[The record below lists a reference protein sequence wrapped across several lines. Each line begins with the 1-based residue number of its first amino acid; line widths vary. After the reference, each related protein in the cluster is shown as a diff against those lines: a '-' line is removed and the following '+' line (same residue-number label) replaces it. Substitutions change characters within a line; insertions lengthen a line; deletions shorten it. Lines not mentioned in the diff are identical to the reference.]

1 VLSFRKLSCV
11 VGVAVATLAVVY
23 LVVPEPLDRSRTYTI
38 GYQDSPPRQ
47 YVKAD
52 GRPAGPVVEMITEAA
67 RREGLKLRWIQLR
80 EDAASAVAAGRID
93 LYPLVHQMPE
103 RENLHLTRPYTQ
115 SNIWLLTRSQANV
128 PRARAFSGRRVAA
141 VQHLGALMV
150 GRFLPGAIPVK
161 LPDAK
166 AVAESVCSGA
176 AAAAIVGDSTSH
188 LSASQRPAGCEL
200 RITPVPNARIDGGI
214 AANPTD
220 AAAREAADLLRKQ
233 LAAMAEDGTIAS
245 ISLRWQFPPTNE
257 VLIMEHLA
265 QARQATNLL
274 TFVAVFAVLGS
285 SMLVLQAIRFRQA
298 RRVAESA
305 MSERSRF
312 LAALSHE
319 IRTPMGAIIG
329 MAELALDTPLNAEQR
344 DYLTTIRTS
353 STSLLSILNDT
364 LDISKAEAGKIRLTP
379 TEFRVRDGLADILQ
393 SLSFRAQEKGLELV
407 CHVEPAVPDAVLCDA
422 GRLRQI
428 LVNLAGNA
436 IKFTDSG
443 EVLVRVSVEPA
454 GERATLR
461 FVVADTGIGVPKG
474 RQESIFLPFEQGGTA
489 TQDTYGGT
497 GLGLTISSR
506 LVDLMGGRIWLESP
520 WTDPLWEK
528 QYSGSAFQFTVAV
541 DLPRGTP
548 PWVSSFK
555 GTRALVVA
563 VNATQ
568 RRSLVEIL
576 REWGMEADTADG
588 VPRATEALR
597 AARAQGSPY
606 GVAVLDLAEET
617 WEIRQD
623 KDEGDWAGTYTVVIS
638 SAATRSHTAGAYGR
652 RTAAHLLK
660 PVKPTV
666 MHSTIRALLDPA
678 TSTGDLMH
686 LRDLTSTRRPAAGSR
701 RVLVAEDNL
710 INQRLLR
717 RLLEKRGHKVYTVS
731 NGRDAILLLE
741 QESADVVLM
750 DVEMPVLDGL
760 QATAELRSRE
770 KEGVPRVPIV
780 AITAHA
786 LAGDRERF
794 LKAGFDGY
802 LAKPVVTD
810 ELYKLVESIRT
821 DAG

>member
-1 VLSFRKLSCV
+1 
-11 VGVAVATLAVVY
+11 
-23 LVVPEPLDRSRTYTI
+23 
-38 GYQDSPPRQ
+38 
-47 YVKAD
+47 
-52 GRPAGPVVEMITEAA
+52 MA
-67 RREGLKLRWIQLR
+67 R
-80 EDAASAVAAGRID
+80 
-93 LYPLVHQMPE
+93 
-103 RENLHLTRPYTQ
+103 
-115 SNIWLLTRSQANV
+115 
-128 PRARAFSGRRVAA
+128 
-141 VQHLGALMV
+141 
-150 GRFLPGAIPVK
+150 RFLPGAIPVE

-176 AAAAIVGDSTSH
+176 AAAAIAGDSTTH
-188 LSASQRPAGCEL
+188 LSARQRPAGCEL
-200 RITPVPNARIDGGI
+200 RVTPVPNARMGGGI
-214 AANPTD
+214 AANPAD
-220 AAAREAADLLRKQ
+220 AAAREAADLLREQ
-233 LAAMAEDGTIAS
+233 LAAMAEDGAIAS
-245 ISLRWQFPPTNE
+245 MSLRWQFPPTNE

-265 QARQATNLL
+265 QARQAANLFTL
-274 TFVAVFAVLGS
+274 VAVFAVLGS
-285 SMLVLQAIRFRQA
+285 SLLVLEAIRLRQA
-298 RRVAESA
+298 RRVAESD

-364 LDISKAEAGKIRLTP
+364 LDISKAEAGKLRLAP

-393 SLSFRAQEKGLELV
+393 SLSFGPQEKGLELV

-443 EVLVRVSVEPA
+443 EVLVRVSVDPA
-454 GERATLR
+454 GERPALR
-461 FVVADTGIGVPKG
+461 FVVADTGIGVPKE
-474 RQESIFLPFEQGGTA
+474 RQESIFLPFEQGGAA
-489 TQDTYGGT
+489 TQNTYDGT

-506 LVDLMGGRIWLESP
+506 LVGLMGGRIWLESP
-520 WTDPLWEK
+520 WKDPLWGK
-528 QYSGSAFQFTVAV
+528 HYTGSAFQFTVEV
-541 DLPRGTP
+541 DLPPRTP
-548 PWVSSFK
+548 PCVSSFK

-563 VNATQ
+563 VNTTQ

-576 REWGMEADTADG
+576 RGWGMQADTADG
-588 VPRATEALR
+588 MLRATEAMR

-606 GVAVLDLAEET
+606 GVAVLDLAEEAC
-617 WEIRQD
+617 EIRRD
-623 KDEGDWAGTYTVVIS
+623 GDEGDWAGACTVALS
-638 SAATRSHTAGAYGR
+638 SAATRSQTAGAYGR
-652 RTAAHLLK
+652 LAAAHLLK

-678 TSTGDLMH
+678 TPSTGDLMH
-686 LRDLTSTRRPAAGSR
+686 LTEGAGAGRPSAGSR

-717 RLLEKRGHKVYTVS
+717 RLLEKRGHKVSTVS

-770 KEGVPRVPIV
+770 KEGLPRVPIV

-786 LAGDRERF
+786 LAG
-794 LKAGFDGY
+794 
-802 LAKPVVTD
+802 
-810 ELYKLVESIRT
+810 
-821 DAG
+821 